1 MGKNAKEQRKKVAAR
16 NAKIKGYERQYQK
29 VMNEGYQK
37 YLQEMQAA
45 IASGDTQ
52 TEQSFTA
59 Q

>member
-1 MGKNAKEQRKKVAAR
+1 
-16 NAKIKGYERQYQK
+16 
-29 VMNEGYQK
+29 MNEAYQK

-45 IASGDTQ
+45 AASGETQ